1 MTKSN
6 LFLKGLATFVCLFL
20 FAGITSAQ
28 TTKNFLVTKDS
39 TWTIP
44 TTLDDGITPMTVTS
58 VTFEAI
64 GAGGA
69 GGYMPWGL
77 TRRGGGGGGGGAYA
91 TVTVSNPT
99 GSFQIIPGIGGT
111 NPMDG
116 PTVSG
121 SASIVKQGGSN
132 ILVAAGGASS
142 PYTSRDGGAGALGGQ
157 ASACIPTTGAHSGG
171 NGADAYGLLLGW
183 LFSYSGGGGGA
194 ANSTG
199 DGNDA
204 LSTDAVTGGTPGS
217 GTMPAGKGGNGRRG
231 ESADGVIGATY
242 GGGGSGATAY
252 TILSSGDGNNGG
264 AGAPGVVRVTYTYN
278 GEAISIN
285 NAETTICSG
294 TTFDVALD
302 ITPAG
307 FTLNQLTSANF
318 TVDMVSVPGL
328 NIVSNVPSYN
338 TLDSKW
344 HLTGTVTNSTSN
356 TISCNLSVTVSTPHN
371 LTDATATITV
381 KTYGKLNGGVIAKDQ
396 FVCQDVDMTLVTLKG
411 DGSIVNGTTTAKASG
426 GSGSGQYTWYVKDLI
441 GGGDYQAIASSN
453 NFNHTPTT
461 GFANYKR
468 AYTDDVCGTVYATNE
483 LNVTTVN
490 PFNPGDLNLGS
501 NSICANTDFTKTLQ
515 ITEFTSPATSDN
527 NIRWSVYWQ
536 ESKNSGPWVTK
547 ASQTNLTK
555 TQVLAYTYTI
565 NMVAADMT
573 AGDVYKYRYVL
584 KAQDCGTVPC
594 NDVYTLNINNATDY
608 TSQFPDVNITLW
620 YGACDTSIA
629 TPTLTPTP
637 ASIVRVDEL
646 NRIPAGEHN
655 IVWKVND
662 GCSEATYTQKV
673 TVNYPACT
681 GTVNDADGREYQIV
695 RIGCDCWIAENLKTN
710 ADGAAYYN
718 EDNANESFGLL
729 YDWNSAVGSNN
740 TVKTCKTGTYIQG
753 VCPDG
758 WAIPTPAQFNNMIAA
773 AGGDDAI
780 KSDDVN
786 TWLPGFAGTNT
797 SGFGAKGAGYYEAMQ
812 YQRQLGYTYFWTCEL
827 NPSNSLVARTV
838 ELRCGCGEFTVYDK
852 SKESKVSVRCVKVEL
867 ND

>member
-1 MTKSN
+1 MTKSS

-99 GSFQIIPGIGGT
+99 GSFQIMPGIGGT

-142 PYTSRDGGAGALGGQ
+142 PYTNRDGGTGALGGQ

-194 ANSTG
+194 ANSEG
-199 DGNDA
+199 DGNSA
-204 LSTDAVTGGTPGS
+204 LSTDVVTGGTPGS
-217 GTMPAGKGGNGRRG
+217 GTMPAGKGGNGIRG

-252 TILSSGDGNNGG
+252 TILSSGNGNNGG
-264 AGAPGVVRVTYTYN
+264 AGAPGVVRVTYTYTA
-278 GEAISIN
+278 EYIDVK
-285 NAETTICSG
+285 NADTTICSG
-294 TTFDVALD
+294 TDYDVTLDVTVDGYNLNEALMSVA
-302 ITPAG
+302 ITPPAELSG
-307 FTLNQLTSANF
+307 HS
-318 TVDMVSVPGL
+318 
-328 NIVSNVPSYN
+328 PSIAYN
-338 TLDSKW
+338 TTDHKW
-344 HLTGTVTNSTSN
+344 HVTGDITNSTSN
-356 TISCNLSVTVSTPHN
+356 TVTLTINGTAKSKGEIATDNFTVTVNVYGKLDGGIIAEDQIVCQGQTIQTLTSV
-371 LTDATATITV
+371 TDAT
-381 KTYGKLNGGVIAKDQ
+381 
-396 FVCQDVDMTLVTLKG
+396 
-411 DGSIVNGTTTAKASG
+411 G
-426 GSGSGQYTWYVKDLI
+426 GSGSGSYQWWQWVEIDENGNGGSSDWEQISGANGSIYTPMLTGLRYFARQYKD
-441 GGGDYQAIASSN
+441 N
-453 NFNHTPTT
+453 
-461 GFANYKR
+461 
-468 AYTDDVCGTVYATNE
+468 VCGNIYASDGAVNNYLQVATVDPFTFE
-483 LNVTTVN
+483 GMWSGDDTICSTV
-490 PFNPGDLNLGS
+490 S
-501 NSICANTDFTKTLQ
+501 SYTKTLNWSLY
-515 ITEFTSPATSDN
+515 TPAYMASYGQ
-527 NIRWSVYWQ
+527 YWQ
-536 ESKNSGPWVTK
+536 KSTDKGSTW
-547 ASQTNLTK
+547 TNLAPGFISGYSPYSLTL
-555 TQVLAYTYTI
+555 TSSDL
-565 NMVAADMT
+565 T
-573 AGDVYKYRYVL
+573 AGSDLWYRAAVKYGDCDSIPSNEIYKIHVREV
-584 KAQDCGTVPC
+584 A
-594 NDVYTLNINNATDY
+594 DY
-608 TSQFPDVNITLW
+608 TTQFPDVNITLW
-620 YGACDTSIA
+620 YGACDTSTA
-629 TPTLTPTP
+629 NLTAPTLDPTP
-637 ASIVRVDEL
+637 VSIVRVDGL
-646 NRIPAGEHN
+646 DRVPAGEHN

-673 TVNYPACT
+673 TVNYPAC
-681 GTVNDADGREYQIV
+681 GATVTDANGREYQTV
-695 RIGCDCWIAENLKTN
+695 RIGCDCWIAENLKTS
-710 ADGAAYYN
+710 AEGAAYYN

-740 TVKTCKTGTYIQG
+740 TEQTCKTGTYIQG

-758 WAIPTPAQFNNMIAA
+758 WALPTVAKFNNMLAEV
-773 AGGDDAI
+773 GDIEAL
-780 KSDDVN
+780 KSDDET
-786 TWLPGFAGTNT
+786 TWLPGNAGTNT

>member
-1 MTKSN
+1 MTKSS
-6 LFLKGLATFVCLFL
+6 LFLKGLAIFVCLFL

-99 GSFQIIPGIGGT
+99 GSFQIMPGIGGT

-142 PYTSRDGGAGALGGQ
+142 PYTNRDGGTGALGGQ

-199 DGNDA
+199 DGNEA

-217 GTMPAGKGGNGRRG
+217 GTMPAGKGGNGIRG

-264 AGAPGVVRVTYTYN
+264 AGAPGVVRVTYTYT
-278 GEAISIN
+278 
-285 NAETTICSG
+285 AEYIDVKDADTTICSG
-294 TTFDVALD
+294 TDYDVTLDVTVDGYNLNEALMSVA
-302 ITPAG
+302 ITPPAELSG
-307 FTLNQLTSANF
+307 HS
-318 TVDMVSVPGL
+318 
-328 NIVSNVPSYN
+328 PSIAYN
-338 TLDSKW
+338 TTDHKW
-344 HLTGTVTNSTSN
+344 HVTGDITNSTSN
-356 TISCNLSVTVSTPHN
+356 TVTLTINGTAKSKGEIATDNFTVTVNVYGKLDGGIIAEDQIVCQGQTIQTLTSV
-371 LTDATATITV
+371 TDAT
-381 KTYGKLNGGVIAKDQ
+381 
-396 FVCQDVDMTLVTLKG
+396 
-411 DGSIVNGTTTAKASG
+411 G
-426 GSGSGQYTWYVKDLI
+426 GSGTGNYQWWQWVEIDENGNGGSSDWEQISGANGSIYTPMLTGLRYFARQYKD
-441 GGGDYQAIASSN
+441 N
-453 NFNHTPTT
+453 
-461 GFANYKR
+461 
-468 AYTDDVCGTVYATNE
+468 VCGNIYASDGAVNNYLQVATVDPFTFE
-483 LNVTTVN
+483 GMWSGDDTICSTV
-490 PFNPGDLNLGS
+490 S
-501 NSICANTDFTKTLQ
+501 SYTKTLDWSMY
-515 ITEFTSPATSDN
+515 TPAYMASYGQ
-527 NIRWSVYWQ
+527 YWQ
-536 ESKNSGPWVTK
+536 KSTDKGSTW
-547 ASQTNLTK
+547 TNLAPGFISGYSPYSLTL
-555 TQVLAYTYTI
+555 TSSDL
-565 NMVAADMT
+565 T
-573 AGDVYKYRYVL
+573 AGSDLWYRAAVKYGDCDSIPSNEIYKIHVREV
-584 KAQDCGTVPC
+584 A
-594 NDVYTLNINNATDY
+594 DY
-608 TSQFPDVNITLW
+608 TTQFPDVNITLW
-620 YGACDTSIA
+620 YGACDTSTA
-629 TPTLTPTP
+629 NLTAPTLDPTP
-637 ASIVRVDEL
+637 VSIVRVDGL
-646 NRIPAGEHN
+646 DRVPAGEHN
-655 IVWKVND
+655 ILWKVND

-673 TVNYPACT
+673 TVNYPAC
-681 GTVNDADGREYQIV
+681 GATVTDANGREYQTV
-695 RIGCDCWIAENLKTN
+695 RVGCDCWIAENLKTS
-710 ADGAAYYN
+710 AEGAAYYN

-758 WAIPTPAQFNNMIAA
+758 WALPTVAKFNNMLAEV
-773 AGGDDAI
+773 GDIEAL
-780 KSDDVN
+780 KSDDET
-786 TWLPGFAGTNT
+786 TWLPGNAGTNT

>member
-99 GSFQIIPGIGGT
+99 GSFQIMPGIGGT

-142 PYTSRDGGAGALGGQ
+142 PYTNRDGGTGALGGQ
-157 ASACIPTTGAHSGG
+157 SSACIPTTGAHSGG

-204 LSTDAVTGGTPGS
+204 LPTDAVTGGTPGS
-217 GTMPAGKGGNGRRG
+217 GTMPAGKGGNGIRG

-264 AGAPGVVRVTYTYN
+264 AGAPGVVRVTYTYTT
-278 GEAISIN
+278 EYIDVKDAD
-285 NAETTICSG
+285 TTICSG
-294 TTFDVALD
+294 TDYDVTLDVTVDGYNLNEALMSVA
-302 ITPAG
+302 ITPPAELSG
-307 FTLNQLTSANF
+307 HS
-318 TVDMVSVPGL
+318 
-328 NIVSNVPSYN
+328 PSIAYN
-338 TLDSKW
+338 TTDHKW
-344 HLTGTVTNSTSN
+344 HVTGDITNSTSN
-356 TISCNLSVTVSTPHN
+356 TVTLTINGTAKSKGEIATDNFTVTVN
-371 LTDATATITV
+371 V
-381 KTYGKLNGGVIAKDQ
+381 YGKLDGGVIAEDQ
-396 FVCQDVDMTLVTLKG
+396 LVCQGQTIQTLTSVT
-411 DGSIVNGTTTAKASG
+411 DATG
-426 GSGSGQYTWYVKDLI
+426 GSGI
-441 GGGDYQAIASSN
+441 GGYQWWQWVTLDETGYSGSN
-453 NFNHTPTT
+453 NWEQISGANSSTYTPMLS
-461 GFANYKR
+461 GLRYFARQYK
-468 AYTDDVCGTVYATNE
+468 DNVCGNIYASDGAVNNY
-483 LNVTTVN
+483 LQVTTVD
-490 PFNPGDLNLGS
+490 PFTFEGMWSGDDT
-501 NSICANTDFTKTLQ
+501 ICSTVSSYTKTLDWGMY
-515 ITEFTSPATSDN
+515 TPAYMASYGQ
-527 NIRWSVYWQ
+527 YWQ
-536 ESKNSGPWVTK
+536 KSTDKGSTW
-547 ASQTNLTK
+547 TNLAPGFVSGYSPYSLT
-555 TQVLAYTYTI
+555 L
-565 NMVAADMT
+565 NSSDLT
-573 AGDVYKYRYVL
+573 AGSDLWYRAAVKYGDCDSIPSNEIYKIHVREV
-584 KAQDCGTVPC
+584 A
-594 NDVYTLNINNATDY
+594 DY
-608 TSQFPDVNITLW
+608 TTQFPDVNITLW
-620 YGACDTSIA
+620 YGACDTSTA
-629 TPTLTPTP
+629 NLTAPTLDPTP
-637 ASIVRVDEL
+637 VSIVRVDGL
-646 NRIPAGEHN
+646 DRVPAGEHN
-655 IVWKVND
+655 ILWKVND

-673 TVNYPACT
+673 TVNYPAC
-681 GTVNDADGREYQIV
+681 GATVTDANGREYQTV
-695 RIGCDCWIAENLKTN
+695 RVGCDCWIAENLKTS
-710 ADGAAYYN
+710 AEGAAYYN
-718 EDNANESFGLL
+718 EDNANEGFGLL

-773 AGGDDAI
+773 AGGDYAI

-786 TWLPGFAGTNT
+786 TWLPGNAGTNT
-797 SGFGAKGAGYYEAMQ
+797 SGFGAKGAGYYEGMQ

>member
-20 FAGITSAQ
+20 FAGITFAQ

-99 GSFQIIPGIGGT
+99 GSFQIMPGIGGT

-264 AGAPGVVRVTYTYN
+264 AGAPGVVRVTYTYT
-278 GEAISIN
+278 
-285 NAETTICSG
+285 AEYIDVKDADTTICSG
-294 TTFDVALD
+294 TDYDVTLDVTVDGYNLNEALMSVA
-302 ITPAG
+302 ITPPAELSG
-307 FTLNQLTSANF
+307 HS
-318 TVDMVSVPGL
+318 
-328 NIVSNVPSYN
+328 PSIAYN
-338 TLDSKW
+338 TTDHKW
-344 HLTGTVTNSTSN
+344 HVTGDITNSTSN
-356 TISCNLSVTVSTPHN
+356 TVTLTINGTAKSKGEIATDNFTVTVNVYGKLDGGIIAEDQLVCQGQIIQTLTSV
-371 LTDATATITV
+371 TDAT
-381 KTYGKLNGGVIAKDQ
+381 
-396 FVCQDVDMTLVTLKG
+396 
-411 DGSIVNGTTTAKASG
+411 G
-426 GSGSGQYTWYVKDLI
+426 GSGI
-441 GGGDYQAIASSN
+441 GGYQWWQWVEIDENGNWGSSTWEQISGAN
-453 NFNHTPTT
+453 GSIYTPMLT
-461 GFANYKR
+461 GLRYFKRQYK
-468 AYTDDVCGTVYATNE
+468 DNVCGNVYATDGAGSQY
-483 LNVTTVN
+483 LNVTTVD
-490 PFNPGDLNLGS
+490 PYTFTGGWSSDDT
-501 NSICANTDFTKTLQ
+501 ICSTVSSYTKTLEWAAYTPAYLASYGQ
-515 ITEFTSPATSDN
+515 YWQKSTDKGTTWTNLAPGFVSGYSPYSLTLNSSDLTAGSDLWYRAAVKTSDCDSIPSN
-527 NIRWSVYWQ
+527 EIYKIHVK
-536 ESKNSGPWVTK
+536 E
-547 ASQTNLTK
+547 
-555 TQVLAYTYTI
+555 
-565 NMVAADMT
+565 VA
-573 AGDVYKYRYVL
+573 
-584 KAQDCGTVPC
+584 
-594 NDVYTLNINNATDY
+594 DY
-608 TSQFPDVNITLW
+608 TTQFPDVNITLW

-629 TPTLTPTP
+629 NLTAPTLDPTP
-637 ASIVRVDEL
+637 VSIVRVDGL
-646 NRIPAGEHN
+646 DRVPAGEHN
-655 IVWKVND
+655 ILWKVND

-695 RIGCDCWIAENLKTN
+695 RIGCDCWIAENLKTS
-710 ADGAAYYN
+710 AEGAAYYN

-758 WAIPTPAQFNNMIAA
+758 WALPTVAKFNNMLAEV
-773 AGGDDAI
+773 GDIEAL
-780 KSDDVN
+780 KSDDET
-786 TWLPGFAGTNT
+786 TWLPGNAGTNT

>member
-1 MTKSN
+1 MTKSS
-6 LFLKGLATFVCLFL
+6 LFLKGLAIFVCLFL

-99 GSFQIIPGIGGT
+99 GSFQIMPGIGGT

-142 PYTSRDGGAGALGGQ
+142 PYTNRDGGTGALGGQ

-217 GTMPAGKGGNGRRG
+217 GTMPAGKGGNGIRG

-264 AGAPGVVRVTYTYN
+264 AGAPGVVRVTYTYT
-278 GEAISIN
+278 
-285 NAETTICSG
+285 AEYIDVKDADTTICSG
-294 TTFDVALD
+294 TDYDVTLDVTVDGYNLNEALMSVA
-302 ITPAG
+302 ITPPAELSG
-307 FTLNQLTSANF
+307 H
-318 TVDMVSVPGL
+318 G
-328 NIVSNVPSYN
+328 PSIAYN
-338 TLDSKW
+338 TTDHKW
-344 HLTGTVTNSTSN
+344 HITGDITNSTSN
-356 TISCNLSVTVSTPHN
+356 TVTLTINGTAKSKGEIATDNFTVTVN
-371 LTDATATITV
+371 V
-381 KTYGKLNGGVIAKDQ
+381 YGKLDGGVIAEDQ
-396 FVCQDVDMTLVTLKG
+396 LVCQGQTIQTLTSVT
-411 DGSIVNGTTTAKASG
+411 DATG
-426 GSGSGQYTWYVKDLI
+426 GSGSGSYQWWQWVTLDETGNSGSNTWEQISGANSSTYTPMLSGLRYFARQYKD
-441 GGGDYQAIASSN
+441 N
-453 NFNHTPTT
+453 
-461 GFANYKR
+461 
-468 AYTDDVCGTVYATNE
+468 VCGNVYATDGAGSQY
-483 LNVTTVN
+483 LNVTTVD
-490 PFNPGDLNLGS
+490 PYTFKGGWSSDDT
-501 NSICANTDFTKTLQ
+501 ICSTVSSYSKTLGWEMA
-515 ITEFTSPATSDN
+515 TPAYLTSYGQ
-527 NIRWSVYWQ
+527 YWQ
-536 ESKNSGPWVTK
+536 KSTDKGTTW
-547 ASQTNLTK
+547 TNLAPGFVSGYSPYSLT
-555 TQVLAYTYTI
+555 L
-565 NMVAADMT
+565 NSSDLT
-573 AGDVYKYRYVL
+573 AGSDLWYRAAVKISDCDSIPSNEIYKIHVREV
-584 KAQDCGTVPC
+584 A
-594 NDVYTLNINNATDY
+594 DY
-608 TSQFPDVNITLW
+608 TTQFPDVNITLW
-620 YGACDTSIA
+620 YGACDTSTA
-629 TPTLTPTP
+629 NLTAPTLDPTP
-637 ASIVRVDEL
+637 VSIVRVDGL
-646 NRIPAGEHN
+646 DRIPAGEHN

-673 TVNYPACT
+673 TVNYPAC
-681 GTVNDADGREYQIV
+681 GATVTDANGREYQTV
-695 RIGCDCWIAENLKTN
+695 RVGCDCWIAENLKTN

-718 EDNANESFGLL
+718 EDNANEGFGKL
-729 YDWNSAVGSNN
+729 YDWNAAVGSNN
-740 TVKTCKTGTYIQG
+740 TEQTCKTGTYIQG

-758 WAIPTPAQFNNMIAA
+758 WALPTVAKFNNMLAEF
-773 AGGDDAI
+773 GDIEAL
-780 KSDDVN
+780 KSDDET
-786 TWLPGFAGTNT
+786 TWLPGNAGTNT
-797 SGFGAKGAGYYEAMQ
+797 SGFGAKGAGYYEGMQ

>member
-1 MTKSN
+1 MTKSS

-99 GSFQIIPGIGGT
+99 GSFQIMPGIGGT

-142 PYTSRDGGAGALGGQ
+142 PYTNRDGGTGALGGQ

-194 ANSTG
+194 ANSEG
-199 DGNDA
+199 DGNSA

-217 GTMPAGKGGNGRRG
+217 GTMPAGKGGNGIRG

-252 TILSSGDGNNGG
+252 TILSSGNGNNGG
-264 AGAPGVVRVTYTYN
+264 AGAPGVVRVTYTYTA
-278 GEAISIN
+278 EYIDVK
-285 NAETTICSG
+285 NADTTICSG
-294 TTFDVALD
+294 TDYDVTLDVTVDGYNLNEALMSVA
-302 ITPAG
+302 ITPPAELSG
-307 FTLNQLTSANF
+307 HS
-318 TVDMVSVPGL
+318 
-328 NIVSNVPSYN
+328 PSIAYN
-338 TLDSKW
+338 TTDHKW
-344 HLTGTVTNSTSN
+344 HVTGDITNSTSN
-356 TISCNLSVTVSTPHN
+356 TVTLTINGTAKSKGEIATDNFTVTVNVYGKLDGGIIAEDQIVCQGQTIQTLTSV
-371 LTDATATITV
+371 TDAT
-381 KTYGKLNGGVIAKDQ
+381 
-396 FVCQDVDMTLVTLKG
+396 
-411 DGSIVNGTTTAKASG
+411 G
-426 GSGSGQYTWYVKDLI
+426 GSGSGSYQWWQWVEIDENGNGGSSDWEQISGANGSIYTPMLTGLRYFARQYKD
-441 GGGDYQAIASSN
+441 N
-453 NFNHTPTT
+453 
-461 GFANYKR
+461 
-468 AYTDDVCGTVYATNE
+468 VCGNIYASDGAVNNYLQVATVDPFTFE
-483 LNVTTVN
+483 GMWSGDDTICSTV
-490 PFNPGDLNLGS
+490 S
-501 NSICANTDFTKTLQ
+501 SYTKTLNWSLY
-515 ITEFTSPATSDN
+515 TPAYMASYGQ
-527 NIRWSVYWQ
+527 YWQ
-536 ESKNSGPWVTK
+536 KSTDKGSTW
-547 ASQTNLTK
+547 TNLAPGFISGYSPYSLTL
-555 TQVLAYTYTI
+555 TSSDL
-565 NMVAADMT
+565 T
-573 AGDVYKYRYVL
+573 AGSDLWYRAAVKYGDCDSIPSNEIYKIHVREV
-584 KAQDCGTVPC
+584 A
-594 NDVYTLNINNATDY
+594 DY
-608 TSQFPDVNITLW
+608 TTQFPDVNITLW
-620 YGACDTSIA
+620 YGACDTSTA
-629 TPTLTPTP
+629 NLTAPTLDPTP
-637 ASIVRVDEL
+637 VSIVRVDGL
-646 NRIPAGEHN
+646 DRVPAGEHN

-673 TVNYPACT
+673 TVNYPAC
-681 GTVNDADGREYQIV
+681 GATVTDANGREYQTV
-695 RIGCDCWIAENLKTN
+695 RIGCDCWIAENLKTS
-710 ADGAAYYN
+710 AEGAAYYN

-740 TVKTCKTGTYIQG
+740 TEQTCKTGTYIQG

-758 WAIPTPAQFNNMIAA
+758 WALPTVAKFNNMLAEV
-773 AGGDDAI
+773 GDIEAL
-780 KSDDVN
+780 KSDDET
-786 TWLPGFAGTNT
+786 TWLPGNAGTNT

>member
-99 GSFQIIPGIGGT
+99 GSFQIMPGIGGT

-142 PYTSRDGGAGALGGQ
+142 PYTNRDGGTGALGGQ

-204 LSTDAVTGGTPGS
+204 LPTDAVTGGTPGS
-217 GTMPAGKGGNGRRG
+217 GTMPAGKGGNGIRG

-264 AGAPGVVRVTYTYN
+264 AGAPGVVRVTYTYTT
-278 GEAISIN
+278 EYIDVKDAD
-285 NAETTICSG
+285 TTICSG
-294 TTFDVALD
+294 TDYDVTLDVTVDGYNLNEALMSVA
-302 ITPAG
+302 ITPPAELSG
-307 FTLNQLTSANF
+307 H
-318 TVDMVSVPGL
+318 G
-328 NIVSNVPSYN
+328 PSIAYN
-338 TLDSKW
+338 TTDHKW
-344 HLTGTVTNSTSN
+344 HITGDITNSTSN
-356 TISCNLSVTVSTPHN
+356 TVTLTINGTAKSKGEIATDNFTVTVN
-371 LTDATATITV
+371 V
-381 KTYGKLNGGVIAKDQ
+381 YGKLDGGVIAEDQ
-396 FVCQDVDMTLVTLKG
+396 LVCQGQTIQTLTSVT
-411 DGSIVNGTTTAKASG
+411 NATG
-426 GSGSGQYTWYVKDLI
+426 GSGI
-441 GGGDYQAIASSN
+441 GGYQWWQRVHINENGYYGSDTWEEISSAN
-453 NFNHTPTT
+453 GSTYTPMLS
-461 GFANYKR
+461 GVRYFARQYK
-468 AYTDDVCGTVYATNE
+468 DNVCGNVYATDGASHE
-483 LNVTTVN
+483 YLQVTTVD
-490 PFNPGDLNLGS
+490 PFTFEGMWSGDDT
-501 NSICANTDFTKTLQ
+501 ICSTVSSYTKTLDWGMY
-515 ITEFTSPATSDN
+515 TPAYMASYGQ
-527 NIRWSVYWQ
+527 YWQ
-536 ESKNSGPWVTK
+536 KSTDKGSTW
-547 ASQTNLTK
+547 TNLAPGFVNGYSSFSLT
-555 TQVLAYTYTI
+555 L
-565 NMVAADMT
+565 NSSDLT
-573 AGDVYKYRYVL
+573 AGSDLWYRAAVKYGDCDSIPSNEIYKIHVREV
-584 KAQDCGTVPC
+584 A
-594 NDVYTLNINNATDY
+594 DY
-608 TSQFPDVNITLW
+608 TTQFPDVNITLW
-620 YGACDTSIA
+620 YGACDTSTA
-629 TPTLTPTP
+629 NLTAPTLDPTP
-637 ASIVRVDEL
+637 VSIVRVDGL
-646 NRIPAGEHN
+646 DRVPAGEHN
-655 IVWKVND
+655 ILWKVND

-673 TVNYPACT
+673 TVNYPAC
-681 GTVNDADGREYQIV
+681 GATVTDANGREYQTV
-695 RIGCDCWIAENLKTN
+695 RVGCDCWIAENLKTS
-710 ADGAAYYN
+710 AEGAAYYN
-718 EDNANESFGLL
+718 EDNANEGFGLL

-786 TWLPGFAGTNT
+786 TWLPGNAGTNT
-797 SGFGAKGAGYYEAMQ
+797 SGFGAKGAGYYEGMQ

>member
-91 TVTVSNPT
+91 TVTVSNPI
-99 GSFQIIPGIGGT
+99 GSFQIMPGIGGT

-132 ILVAAGGASS
+132 ILVAAGGTSS
-142 PYTSRDGGAGALGGQ
+142 PYTNRDGGTGALGGQ

-204 LSTDAVTGGTPGS
+204 LPTDAVTGGTPGS
-217 GTMPAGKGGNGRRG
+217 GTMPAGKGGNGIRG

-264 AGAPGVVRVTYTYN
+264 AGAPGVVRVTYTYTT
-278 GEAISIN
+278 EYIDVKDAD
-285 NAETTICSG
+285 TTICSG
-294 TTFDVALD
+294 TDYDVTLDVTVDGYNLNEALMSVA
-302 ITPAG
+302 ITPPAELSG
-307 FTLNQLTSANF
+307 H
-318 TVDMVSVPGL
+318 G
-328 NIVSNVPSYN
+328 PSIAYN
-338 TLDSKW
+338 TTDHKW
-344 HLTGTVTNSTSN
+344 HITGDITNSTSN
-356 TISCNLSVTVSTPHN
+356 TVTLTINGTAKSKGEIATDNFTVTVN
-371 LTDATATITV
+371 V
-381 KTYGKLNGGVIAKDQ
+381 YGKLDGGVIAENQ
-396 FVCQDVDMTLVTLKG
+396 LVCQGQTIQTLTSVT
-411 DGSIVNGTTTAKASG
+411 DATG
-426 GSGSGQYTWYVKDLI
+426 GSGSGSYQWWQWVTLDETGYSGSNTWEQISGANSSTYTPMLSGLRYFARQYKD
-441 GGGDYQAIASSN
+441 N
-453 NFNHTPTT
+453 
-461 GFANYKR
+461 
-468 AYTDDVCGTVYATNE
+468 VCGNIYASDGAVNNYLQVATVDPFTFE
-483 LNVTTVN
+483 GMWSGDDTICSTV
-490 PFNPGDLNLGS
+490 S
-501 NSICANTDFTKTLQ
+501 SYTKTLDWGMY
-515 ITEFTSPATSDN
+515 TPAYMASYGQ
-527 NIRWSVYWQ
+527 YWQ
-536 ESKNSGPWVTK
+536 KSTDKGSTW
-547 ASQTNLTK
+547 TNLAPGFVNGYSSYSLT
-555 TQVLAYTYTI
+555 L
-565 NMVAADMT
+565 NSSDLT
-573 AGDVYKYRYVL
+573 AGSDLWYRAAVKYGDCDSIPSNEIYKIHVREV
-584 KAQDCGTVPC
+584 A
-594 NDVYTLNINNATDY
+594 DY
-608 TSQFPDVNITLW
+608 TTQFPDVNITLW
-620 YGACDTSIA
+620 YGACDTSTA
-629 TPTLTPTP
+629 NLTAPTLDPTP
-637 ASIVRVDEL
+637 VSIVRVDGL
-646 NRIPAGEHN
+646 DRIPAGEHN
-655 IVWKVND
+655 ILWKVND

-673 TVNYPACT
+673 TVNYPAC
-681 GTVNDADGREYQIV
+681 GATVTDANGREYQTV
-695 RIGCDCWIAENLKTN
+695 RVGCDCWIAENLKTS
-710 ADGAAYYN
+710 AEGAAYYN
-718 EDNANESFGLL
+718 EDNANEGFGLL

-786 TWLPGFAGTNT
+786 TWLPGNAGTNT
-797 SGFGAKGAGYYEAMQ
+797 SGFGAKGAGYYEGMQ

>member
-1 MTKSN
+1 MTKSS
-6 LFLKGLATFVCLFL
+6 LFLKGLAIFVCLFL

-99 GSFQIIPGIGGT
+99 GSFQIMPGIGGT

-142 PYTSRDGGAGALGGQ
+142 PYTNRDGGTGALGGQ

-217 GTMPAGKGGNGRRG
+217 GTMPAGKGGNGIRG
-231 ESADGVIGATY
+231 ESADGAIGATY

-264 AGAPGVVRVTYTYN
+264 AGAPGVVRVTYTYT
-278 GEAISIN
+278 
-285 NAETTICSG
+285 AEYIDVKDADTTICSG
-294 TTFDVALD
+294 TDYDVTLDVTVDGYNLNEALMSVA
-302 ITPAG
+302 ITPPAELSG
-307 FTLNQLTSANF
+307 HS
-318 TVDMVSVPGL
+318 
-328 NIVSNVPSYN
+328 PSIAYN
-338 TLDSKW
+338 TTDHKW
-344 HLTGTVTNSTSN
+344 HITGDITNSTSN
-356 TISCNLSVTVSTPHN
+356 TVTLTINGTAKSKGEIATDNFTVTVN
-371 LTDATATITV
+371 V
-381 KTYGKLNGGVIAKDQ
+381 YGKLDGGVIAEDQ
-396 FVCQDVDMTLVTLKG
+396 LVCQGQTIQTLTSVT
-411 DGSIVNGTTTAKASG
+411 DATG
-426 GSGSGQYTWYVKDLI
+426 GSGSGSYQWWQWVTLDETGNSGSNTWEQISGANSSTYTPMLSGLRYFARQYKD
-441 GGGDYQAIASSN
+441 N
-453 NFNHTPTT
+453 
-461 GFANYKR
+461 
-468 AYTDDVCGTVYATNE
+468 VCGNVYATDGAGSQY
-483 LNVTTVN
+483 LNVTTVD
-490 PFNPGDLNLGS
+490 PYTFKGGWSSDDT
-501 NSICANTDFTKTLQ
+501 ICSTVSSYSKTLGWEMA
-515 ITEFTSPATSDN
+515 TPAYLTSYGQ
-527 NIRWSVYWQ
+527 YWQ
-536 ESKNSGPWVTK
+536 KSTDKGTTW
-547 ASQTNLTK
+547 TNLAPGFVSGYSPYSLT
-555 TQVLAYTYTI
+555 L
-565 NMVAADMT
+565 NSSDLT
-573 AGDVYKYRYVL
+573 AGSDLWYRAAVKISDCDSIPSNEIYKIHVREV
-584 KAQDCGTVPC
+584 A
-594 NDVYTLNINNATDY
+594 DY
-608 TSQFPDVNITLW
+608 TTQFPDVNITLW
-620 YGACDTSIA
+620 YGACDTSTA
-629 TPTLTPTP
+629 NLTAPTLDPTP
-637 ASIVRVDEL
+637 VSIVRVDGL
-646 NRIPAGEHN
+646 DRVPVGEHN
-655 IVWKVND
+655 ILWKVND
-662 GCSEATYTQKV
+662 GCSETTFAQKV
-673 TVNYPACT
+673 TVSYPACT
-681 GTVNDADGREYQIV
+681 GTVNDANGREYQIV
-695 RIGCDCWIAENLKTN
+695 RVGCDCWIAENLKTS
-710 ADGAAYYN
+710 AEGAAYYN

-797 SGFGAKGAGYYEAMQ
+797 SGFGAKGAGFFEGMK
-812 YQRQLGYTYFWTCEL
+812 YQRQLGYTYFWTSET
-827 NPSNSLVARTV
+827 NPSDYTVAKTM
-838 ELRCGCGEFTVYDK
+838 ELRCGCGEFTCLDK
-852 SKESKVSVRCVKVEL
+852 SKQDKLSVRCVKIEL

>member
-1 MTKSN
+1 MTKSS
-6 LFLKGLATFVCLFL
+6 LFLKGLAIFVCLFL
-20 FAGITSAQ
+20 FAGITFAQ

-99 GSFQIIPGIGGT
+99 GSFQIMPGIGGT

-142 PYTSRDGGAGALGGQ
+142 PYTNRDGGTGALGGQ

-252 TILSSGDGNNGG
+252 TILSSGNGNNGG
-264 AGAPGVVRVTYTYN
+264 AGAPGVVRVTYTYT
-278 GEAISIN
+278 
-285 NAETTICSG
+285 AEYIDVKDADTTICSG
-294 TTFDVALD
+294 TDYDVTLDVTVDGYNLNEALMSVA
-302 ITPAG
+302 ITPPAELSG
-307 FTLNQLTSANF
+307 HS
-318 TVDMVSVPGL
+318 
-328 NIVSNVPSYN
+328 PSIAYN
-338 TLDSKW
+338 TTDHKW
-344 HLTGTVTNSTSN
+344 HVTGDITNSTSN
-356 TISCNLSVTVSTPHN
+356 TVTLTINGTAKSKGEIATDNFTVTVNVYGKLDGGIIAEDQLVCQGQIIQTLTSV
-371 LTDATATITV
+371 TDAT
-381 KTYGKLNGGVIAKDQ
+381 
-396 FVCQDVDMTLVTLKG
+396 
-411 DGSIVNGTTTAKASG
+411 G
-426 GSGSGQYTWYVKDLI
+426 GSGI
-441 GGGDYQAIASSN
+441 GGYQWWQWVEIDENGNWGSSTWEQISGAN
-453 NFNHTPTT
+453 GSIYTPMLT
-461 GFANYKR
+461 GLRYFKRQYK
-468 AYTDDVCGTVYATNE
+468 DNVCGNVYATDGAGSQY
-483 LNVTTVN
+483 LNVTTVD
-490 PFNPGDLNLGS
+490 PYTFEGGWSSDDT
-501 NSICANTDFTKTLQ
+501 ICSTVSSYTKTLEWVSYTPAYLASYGQ
-515 ITEFTSPATSDN
+515 YWQKSTDKGTTWTNLAPGFVSGYSPYSLTLNSSDLTAGSDLWYRAAVKTSDCDSIPSN
-527 NIRWSVYWQ
+527 EIYKIHVK
-536 ESKNSGPWVTK
+536 E
-547 ASQTNLTK
+547 
-555 TQVLAYTYTI
+555 
-565 NMVAADMT
+565 VA
-573 AGDVYKYRYVL
+573 
-584 KAQDCGTVPC
+584 
-594 NDVYTLNINNATDY
+594 DY
-608 TSQFPDVNITLW
+608 TTQFPDVNITLW

-629 TPTLTPTP
+629 NLTAPTLDPTP
-637 ASIVRVDEL
+637 VSIVRVDGL
-646 NRIPAGEHN
+646 DRVPAGEHN
-655 IVWKVND
+655 ILWKVND

-695 RIGCDCWIAENLKTN
+695 RIGCDCWIAENLKTS
-710 ADGAAYYN
+710 AEGAAYYN

-758 WAIPTPAQFNNMIAA
+758 WALPTVAKFNNMLAEV
-773 AGGDDAI
+773 GDIEAL
-780 KSDDVN
+780 KSDDET
-786 TWLPGFAGTNT
+786 TWLPGNAGTNT

>member
-1 MTKSN
+1 MTKSS
-6 LFLKGLATFVCLFL
+6 LFLKGLAMFVCLFL

-99 GSFQIIPGIGGT
+99 GSFQIMPGIGGT

-142 PYTSRDGGAGALGGQ
+142 PYTNRDGGTGALGGQ

-194 ANSTG
+194 ANSEG
-199 DGNDA
+199 DGNSA
-204 LSTDAVTGGTPGS
+204 LSTDVVTGGTPGS
-217 GTMPAGKGGNGRRG
+217 GTMPAGKGGNGIRG

-252 TILSSGDGNNGG
+252 TILSSGNGNNGG
-264 AGAPGVVRVTYTYN
+264 AGAPGVVRVTYTYTA
-278 GEAISIN
+278 EYIDVK
-285 NAETTICSG
+285 NADTTICSG
-294 TTFDVALD
+294 TDYDVTLDVTVDGYNLNEALMSVA
-302 ITPAG
+302 ITPPAELSG
-307 FTLNQLTSANF
+307 HS
-318 TVDMVSVPGL
+318 
-328 NIVSNVPSYN
+328 PSIAYN
-338 TLDSKW
+338 TTDHKW
-344 HLTGTVTNSTSN
+344 HVTGDITNSTSN
-356 TISCNLSVTVSTPHN
+356 TVTLTINGTAKSKGEIATDNFTVTVNVYGKLDGGIIAEDQIVCQGQTIQTLTSV
-371 LTDATATITV
+371 TDAT
-381 KTYGKLNGGVIAKDQ
+381 
-396 FVCQDVDMTLVTLKG
+396 
-411 DGSIVNGTTTAKASG
+411 G
-426 GSGSGQYTWYVKDLI
+426 GSGSGSYQWWQWVEIDENGNGGSSDWEQISGANGSIYTPMLTGLRYFARQYKD
-441 GGGDYQAIASSN
+441 N
-453 NFNHTPTT
+453 
-461 GFANYKR
+461 
-468 AYTDDVCGTVYATNE
+468 VCGNIYASDGAVNNYLQVATVDPFTFE
-483 LNVTTVN
+483 GMWSGDDTICSTV
-490 PFNPGDLNLGS
+490 S
-501 NSICANTDFTKTLQ
+501 SYTKTLNWSLY
-515 ITEFTSPATSDN
+515 TPAYMASYGQ
-527 NIRWSVYWQ
+527 YWQ
-536 ESKNSGPWVTK
+536 KSTDKGSTW
-547 ASQTNLTK
+547 TNLAPGFISGYSPYSLTL
-555 TQVLAYTYTI
+555 TSSDL
-565 NMVAADMT
+565 T
-573 AGDVYKYRYVL
+573 AGSDLWYRAAVKYGDCDSIPSNEIYKIHVREV
-584 KAQDCGTVPC
+584 A
-594 NDVYTLNINNATDY
+594 DY
-608 TSQFPDVNITLW
+608 TTQFPDVNITLW
-620 YGACDTSIA
+620 YGACDTSTA
-629 TPTLTPTP
+629 NLTAPTLDPTP
-637 ASIVRVDEL
+637 VSIVRVDGL
-646 NRIPAGEHN
+646 DRVPAGEHN

-673 TVNYPACT
+673 TVNYPAC
-681 GTVNDADGREYQIV
+681 GATVTDANGREYQTV
-695 RIGCDCWIAENLKTN
+695 RIGCDCWIAENLKTS
-710 ADGAAYYN
+710 AEGAAYYN

-740 TVKTCKTGTYIQG
+740 TEQTCKTGTYIQG

-758 WAIPTPAQFNNMIAA
+758 WALPTVAKFNNMLAEV
-773 AGGDDAI
+773 GDIEAL
-780 KSDDVN
+780 KSDDET
-786 TWLPGFAGTNT
+786 TWLPGNAGTNT